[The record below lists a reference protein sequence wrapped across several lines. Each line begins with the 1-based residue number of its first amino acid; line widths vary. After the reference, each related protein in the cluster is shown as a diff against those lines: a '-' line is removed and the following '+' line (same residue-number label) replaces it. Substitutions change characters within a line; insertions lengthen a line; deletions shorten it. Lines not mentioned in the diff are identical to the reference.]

1 LLPHLTAKGPIGSI
15 PIVICIFFI
24 K

>member
-15 PIVICIFFI
+15 SIVICRFFI

>member
-15 PIVICIFFI
+15 SIVICIFFI